1 MGEGLGLEKHMT
13 CRTNVYQL
21 SSVTISKPDAN
32 HQPRLRVFVGG
43 HEKCDVKLSR
53 GMLLKLNKEI
63 AEGLRADKA

>member
-1 MGEGLGLEKHMT
+1 MGYGHGLEKHMT

-43 HEKCDVKLSR
+43 HEKCDVQLTK
-53 GMLLKLNKEI
+53 GMLVKLNKEL
-63 AEGLRADKA
+63 AEAMRADKA